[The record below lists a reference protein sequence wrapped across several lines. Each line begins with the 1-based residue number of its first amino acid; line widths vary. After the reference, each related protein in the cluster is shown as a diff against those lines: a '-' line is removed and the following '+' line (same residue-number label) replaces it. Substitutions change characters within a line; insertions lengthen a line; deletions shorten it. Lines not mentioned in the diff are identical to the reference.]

1 MIERAV
7 DSVEKKKKKKKK
19 ECFCS
24 LFAVFAVFDASSF
37 NSRQRECG
45 EVIFETG
52 FEDDLGFRV

>member
-19 ECFCS
+19 KKCFCS

-45 EVIFETG
+45 EVIFG
-52 FEDDLGFRV
+52 NWF

>member
-7 DSVEKKKKKKKK
+7 DSVEKKKKKKK

-45 EVIFETG
+45 EVIFG
-52 FEDDLGFRV
+52 NWF

>member
-7 DSVEKKKKKKKK
+7 DSVEKKKKKK